1 MFQMGLY
8 HSASTAP
15 RPLMRGVRPPESSA
29 CTLLNTMP
37 KEYINPDSL
46 FPSLQHGFSQIV
58 AASAGKTI
66 YISGQTAW
74 DAEKQIVGGT
84 DLTQQTRQALR
95 NVEAAVE
102 AVGGTL
108 ADVVAL
114 RIYIV
119 NYRPEQADAIG
130 SALRE
135 FFPKEKRPASTWIG
149 VATLAVKDYL
159 IEIEATAVLE

>member
-1 MFQMGLY
+1 
-8 HSASTAP
+8 
-15 RPLMRGVRPPESSA
+15 
-29 CTLLNTMP
+29 MP
-37 KEYINPDSL
+37 KEYTNPDSL
-46 FPSLQHGFSQIV
+46 FGSLEYGFSQIV
-58 AASAGKTI
+58 SASGAKTI

-74 DAEKQIVGGT
+74 DTHRQIIGGT
-84 DLTQQTRQALR
+84 DLAQQARQALR
-95 NVEAAVE
+95 NVQAAVE

-135 FFPKEKRPASTWIG
+135 FFPEEKRPASTWIG
-149 VATLAVKDYL
+149 VSTLAVPDFL

>member
-1 MFQMGLY
+1 M
-8 HSASTAP
+8 T
-15 RPLMRGVRPPESSA
+15 
-29 CTLLNTMP
+29 

-58 AASAGKTI
+58 AARGSRTI

-74 DAEKQIVGGT
+74 NEKKEIIGANDLAEQA
-84 DLTQQTRQALR
+84 RQSLR
-95 NVEAAVE
+95 NVETAVRS
-102 AVGGTL
+102 AGGTL

-119 NYRPEQADAIG
+119 NYKPDDASAIG
-130 SALRE
+130 DALRE
-135 FFPKEKRPASTWIG
+135 FFPEERRPASTWIG
-149 VATLAVKDYL
+149 VSSLAVSDFL

>member
-1 MFQMGLY
+1 
-8 HSASTAP
+8 
-15 RPLMRGVRPPESSA
+15 
-29 CTLLNTMP
+29 MP

-46 FPSLQHGFSQIV
+46 FRSLEYGFSQIV
-58 AASAGKTI
+58 AAKGGKTI

-74 DAEKQIVGGT
+74 DTQRQIIGGT
-84 DLTQQTRQALR
+84 DLAQQARQALH
-95 NVEAAVE
+95 NVRAAVE

-119 NYRPEQADAIG
+119 NYKPEQADAVG
-130 SALRE
+130 GALRE
-135 FFPKEKRPASTWIG
+135 FFPEEQRPATTWIG
-149 VATLAVKDYL
+149 VATLAVSDFL

>member
-1 MFQMGLY
+1 
-8 HSASTAP
+8 
-15 RPLMRGVRPPESSA
+15 
-29 CTLLNTMP
+29 MP

-46 FPSLQHGFSQIV
+46 YPSLQHGLSQIV
-58 AASAGKTI
+58 AVSGGKSI

-74 DAEKQIVGGT
+74 DAQKQIVGGT
-84 DLTQQTRQALR
+84 DLAQQARQALR
-95 NVEAAVE
+95 NVQSAVE

-119 NYRPEQADAIG
+119 NYSPEQADTIG

-135 FFPKEKRPASTWIG
+135 FFPEEKRPASTWIG
-149 VATLAVKDYL
+149 VSTLAVRDFL

>member
-1 MFQMGLY
+1 
-8 HSASTAP
+8 
-15 RPLMRGVRPPESSA
+15 
-29 CTLLNTMP
+29 MP

-46 FPSLQHGFSQIV
+46 CRSLERGFSQIV
-58 AASAGKTI
+58 VANGGNTV

-74 DAEKQIVGGT
+74 DAQRQIIGGT
-84 DLTQQTRQALR
+84 DLAQQARQALR
-95 NVEAAVE
+95 NVQAAVE

-119 NYRPEQADAIG
+119 NYRPEQADAVG
-130 SALRE
+130 GALRE

-149 VATLAVKDYL
+149 VSALAVPDFL
-159 IEIEATAVLE
+159 IEIEATAVLG

>member
-1 MFQMGLY
+1 
-8 HSASTAP
+8 
-15 RPLMRGVRPPESSA
+15 
-29 CTLLNTMP
+29 MP

-46 FPSLQHGFSQIV
+46 FPSLGHGFSQIV
-58 AASAGKTI
+58 AASGRKSVH
-66 YISGQTAW
+66 ISGQTAW
-74 DAEKQIVGGT
+74 DAQKQIIGGT
-84 DLTQQTRQALR
+84 DLAQQSRQALR
-95 NVEAAVE
+95 NVQAAVK

-119 NYRPEQADAIG
+119 NYRAEQADAIG

-135 FFPKEKRPASTWIG
+135 FFPEENRPASTWIG
-149 VATLAVKDYL
+149 VSTLAVEGFL

>member
-1 MFQMGLY
+1 
-8 HSASTAP
+8 
-15 RPLMRGVRPPESSA
+15 
-29 CTLLNTMP
+29 MP
-37 KEYINPDSL
+37 KEYTNPDSL
-46 FPSLQHGFSQIV
+46 FGSLEYGFSQIV
-58 AASAGKTI
+58 AAKGGKTI

-74 DAEKQIVGGT
+74 DTHRQIIGGT
-84 DLTQQTRQALR
+84 DLAQQARQALR
-95 NVEAAVE
+95 NVQAAVE

-119 NYRPEQADAIG
+119 NCRPEQADAIG
-130 SALRE
+130 STLRE

-149 VATLAVKDYL
+149 VSTLAVPDFL